1 MTKLRTFRVVNG
13 RTLFKCHSC
22 KGNRM
27 FTIPPGVRTR
37 SLRCSKCGEITR
49 CMFNRR
55 VVEREQQTGKVLVFT
70 GEGREIEANLF
81 DISRDGVGFDI
92 SSRDIMKI
100 SVGKNL
106 LFKCPWNP
114 QLLSQGSYVVRS
126 IKGQRVGVERQK

>member
-1 MTKLRTFRVVNG
+1 
-13 RTLFKCHSC
+13 
-22 KGNRM
+22 
-27 FTIPPGVRTR
+27 
-37 SLRCSKCGEITR
+37 
-49 CMFNRR
+49 MFNRR